1 MYRERSGGF
10 LPWKK
15 FDVYEFVSKAY
26 EELKDSWFFTP
37 NKSLSYQP
45 ILWQIFTKDQKNN
58 SVLRTE
64 IAKTVKATGRVYHGE
79 AC

>member
-10 LPWKK
+10 LPSKK

-37 NKSLSYQP
+37 NKSLPYQP
-45 ILWQIFTKDQKNN
+45 ILW
-58 SVLRTE
+58 
-64 IAKTVKATGRVYHGE
+64 
-79 AC
+79 